1 MNTLLDVY
9 DEIDAN
15 NIMVF
20 DYKIGNRKSSITQ
33 ADNWTAI
40 SINSH
45 LLETET
51 EEKSVLMHELGHYH
65 TNAYYNFDSR
75 FELKCRKEY
84 RACRWMVM
92 HYLPFDELIEA
103 VQAGY
108 KEVHE
113 LAEYFDVTEEFVVAA
128 YHIYKLQGNIN

>member
-1 MNTLLDVY
+1 MNTLLEIY

-33 ADNWTAI
+33 ADDWTAI

-65 TNAYYNFDSR
+65 TNAYYNFDCK

-92 HYLPFDELIEA
+92 HYLPFEELMNAIEK
-103 VQAGY
+103 GY
-108 KEVHE
+108 SETHE
-113 LAEYFDVTEEFVVAA
+113 LANFFNVTEKFIVTAID
-128 YHIYKLQGNIN
+128 IYKRQGKL